1 MSTKYIN
8 IDFVKSNNDCED
20 CDHFN
25 DYVCFNCENEQV
37 KTLYPNAKYFPSF
50 YDCERYKEVNN
61 NA

>member
-1 MSTKYIN
+1 MINKYIN

-37 KTLYPNAKYFPSF
+37 KTLYPEAKYFPLKD
-50 YDCERYKEVNN
+50 YEERYRKVNN
-61 NA
+61 NE